1 MDIEVRLATAQE
13 RTALEQFYA
22 REGYNFQQ
30 LTAQAVCTP
39 LGATRETMYVVAVS
53 NEVVLAALKLDIGND
68 PKIGRVGFI
77 QYFEIEDELEETD
90 LGERMI
96 QKIIRI
102 ADDKNLSALDTLL
115 DTSKKEMIELY
126 SESGFVEQRKE
137 TYLRKKFRSRIF

>member
-1 MDIEVRLATAQE
+1 MDIEVRLATAKE

-39 LGATRETMYVVAVS
+39 LGTTRETMYVVAVS
-53 NEVVLAALKLDIGND
+53 NDAVLAALKLDIGND

-77 QYFEIEDELEETD
+77 QHFEIEDELEGTD

-96 QKIIRI
+96 EKILQI

-115 DTSKKEMIELY
+115 DDSKKEMIELY
-126 SESGFVEQRKE
+126 LNSDFSEQRKE
-137 TYLRKKFRSRIF
+137 IYLRKKLRSRVF